1 MRILIIFF
9 ALFTSFSAFG
19 QDVIYCH
26 SGKQLRV
33 KVAQVGE
40 NSISYLFSGESVVN
54 TIGRAAVSRI
64 QFESGRIEEISE
76 TISISGNDGWENV
89 IITNNPNEIVGLK
102 RLGEI
107 KAKAGG
113 YWSLRST
120 KGSDRKSTERIKR
133 EAAELGG
140 HVVYL
145 QQHET
150 KGRALYSNPE
160 SFQSGVAYGY

>member
-1 MRILIIFF
+1 MKQVVIFF
-9 ALFTSFSAFG
+9 ALLVSYAAVG

-33 KVAQVGE
+33 KVTQVGE
-40 NSISYLFSGESVVN
+40 NSISYSYLGESVVN
-54 TIGRAAVSRI
+54 SIGKPVVARI
-64 QFESGRIEEISE
+64 RFESGRTEEISE
-76 TISISGNDGWENV
+76 LIDVAGKDGWENV
-89 IITNNPNEIVGLK
+89 IITNNPGEVVGLK

-107 KAKAGG
+107 KSKAGG
-113 YWSLRST
+113 VWSMRTT
-120 KGSDRKSTERIKR
+120 KGSDRKATERIKR

-150 KGRALYSNPE
+150 KGRGFYTNPE

>member
-1 MRILIIFF
+1 MKKLVF
-9 ALFTSFSAFG
+9 AFLLLGFSAFG

-33 KVAQVGE
+33 KVTQVGE
-40 NSISYLFSGESVVN
+40 NSISYSYYGESVVN
-54 TIGRAAVSRI
+54 TIGKPVVSRI
-64 QFESGRIEEISE
+64 RFESGRTEDISKLVDV
-76 TISISGNDGWENV
+76 SGRDGWENV
-89 IITNNPNEIVGLK
+89 IITNNPSDVVGLK

-107 KAKAGG
+107 KSKAGG
-113 YWSLRST
+113 VWSLRTT
-120 KGSDRKSTERIKR
+120 KGSDRKATERIKR
-133 EAAELGG
+133 DAAELGG

-150 KGRALYSNPE
+150 KGRGFYSNPE